1 MRLIAGRLPQRIADI
16 PALILAG
23 GLGTRL
29 RSAVAGTQKV
39 LAPVQRRPFLA
50 RLLDQLS
57 AAGLRRVVLLT
68 GHQAE
73 DVEKT
78 FGEHYGSL
86 RIEYSREATPL
97 GTAGA
102 VRHALKLVTKP
113 TFLLVNGDTYC
124 NVDLQ
129 AFFEFHRGRRADASI
144 AIARVADAGRYGQ
157 VRFDAEDRL
166 TSFEEKNPAAGAG
179 WINTGIYLIERD
191 LFRSVPKDQPQSL
204 ERDWLPRWTTSKTV
218 VGFRC
223 TGPFLDIGTP
233 ESYAAAQA
241 MFARTEPA

>member
-1 MRLIAGRLPQRIADI
+1 MRLIAGRLPQRIADV

-29 RSAVAGTQKV
+29 RSAVPQTQKV
-39 LAPVQRRPFLA
+39 VAPVQRRPFLA

-57 AAGLRRVVLLT
+57 AAGLRRAMLLT
-68 GHQAE
+68 GHGADE
-73 DVEKT
+73 VERT
-78 FGEHYGSL
+78 LGVQYGSL
-86 RIEYSREATPL
+86 RLEYSREATPL

-113 TFLLVNGDTYC
+113 TFLLVNGDSYC

-129 AFFEFHRGRRADASI
+129 AFFEFHRGRRADLSM
-144 AIARVADAGRYGQ
+144 AIARVDDAGRYGQ

-166 TSFEEKNPAAGAG
+166 TSFEEKNAAAGAG
-179 WINTGIYLIERD
+179 WINTGVYLIQRE
-191 LFRSVPKDQPQSL
+191 LFQNVPKGAPQSL
-204 ERDWLPRWTTSKTV
+204 ERDWLPRWTTSKIV

-233 ESYAAAQA
+233 ESYAAAQDY
-241 MFARTEPA
+241 FTDPTE